1 MGEAMYILDKV
12 TSYEQII
19 NRSRFICYLYPINS
33 VEEANEILKQIRK
46 QHYDATHNCYAYILG
61 ESGSIA
67 RNSDDGEPAGTAGI
81 VIYDILKK
89 NELTNVLAIVSR
101 YFGGI
106 KLGAAGLIRAYGSSV
121 AKALENVNKLKIEKT
136 TALIIEIDY
145 AYYNHIEKNLEE
157 YSQIEKQF
165 TDKIIIKLSIPENKK
180 ITLVNELTNLTG
192 GNIKIT

>member
-1 MGEAMYILDKV
+1 MYILDKV